1 MDEFE
6 YRKEIIERLTKIETI
21 MTQRVSD
28 NYERIK
34 RLEKYF
40 IFTIF
45 CGILSIGIKKFFT

>member
-21 MTQRVSD
+21 MTQRVLD

-40 IFTIF
+40 IFTVF
-45 CGILSIGIKKFFT
+45 CGILSIGIKKYLL